1 MIKCNL
7 NSSSLPPGHKIYKV
21 LRLIEPQISYMVR
34 PYFWGPEFFCL
45 DKSEIYQSMD
55 NKDQNLVLSKLSD
68 SLLHEAYFVEKAGIA
83 FALKMAGLSETL
95 QERQLY
101 SHFAHEESN
110 HLSMI
115 EKFLLNTPSF
125 KDSAF
130 LNLLT
135 DLIES
140 GDKACLTYFIQIVLE
155 GFGLHHYQNL
165 KSGCLET
172 SLISTINL
180 ILKDEALHYRS
191 GIALF
196 DPKTLTEA
204 QRLWIGTATLR
215 MRDYFTLGPIRV
227 INTILEV
234 AGKIHQN
241 DYNQLLLDISAKEQT
256 NAALD
261 LLDSLIIPYS

>member
-1 MIKCNL
+1 MLKCNL
-7 NSSSLPPGHKIYKV
+7 NSPSLPKYHKIYGILK
-21 LRLIEPQISYMVR
+21 LIQPQYSYVVR

-45 DKSEIYQSMD
+45 DKSKIYQNMD
-55 NKDQNLVLSKLSD
+55 SRDQSLVLSKLSD

-83 FALKMAGLSETL
+83 FALKMATLSETI

-110 HLSMI
+110 HLSMV
-115 EKFLLNTPSF
+115 ERFLLNPPLL
-125 KDSAF
+125 KDSQF
-130 LNLLT
+130 LSLLT

-140 GDKACLTYFIQIVLE
+140 GDKQCLTYFIQIILE

-165 KSGCLET
+165 KSGCIEP
-172 SLISTINL
+172 SLIDTINL

-196 DPKTLTEA
+196 DPNTLTDA

-215 MRDYFTLGPIRV
+215 MRDYFALGPIRV
-227 INTILEV
+227 INAILEV
-234 AGKIHQN
+234 TGKIHQN
-241 DYNQLLLDISAKEQT
+241 DYNQLLLDINAKEQT
-256 NAALD
+256 KNSLD
-261 LLDSLIIPYS
+261 LLDSLTIL